1 MFAFVNLKNYLA
13 VARLQVIA
21 RLKPNQAF
29 IHIKTVHGDLLN
41 MQPLP
46 KEYNFAEIESK
57 WQRKWEEMGAYRFD
71 WNDSKRE
78 PFTIDTP
85 PPYPSGDLH
94 MGNVLNW
101 TYFDIVARY
110 KRMRGFN
117 VLFPQGWDC
126 HGLSIEVQAEK
137 LHGLRKRDVPPDV
150 FRKWCIE
157 IVDKYIA
164 LMKEG
169 ILRLGCSIDWKTEYR
184 TMDPDYWRRTQ
195 LSFILLH
202 RKGFMYQG
210 THPVNWCPRC
220 ETAIADAEVD
230 YDTRQGVLHYVR
242 FPLEN
247 EGYLL
252 IATSRPEFIP
262 ACVAV
267 AVNPADE
274 RFNCYVGKK
283 IGLPLV
289 NRLVDVIPD
298 EMVDSSFGTGVV
310 MICTF
315 GDKEDVKT
323 VMRHHLPTIAL
334 ITENG
339 RISEVGGKYAGLS
352 IKQARESIVKDL
364 GEAGLLDRTEP
375 LQQEVGLC
383 DRCKT
388 HVEIL
393 ERKQW
398 FMRTRALTEK
408 VVETANCVTWYPDYM
423 KTRLVDWAKSLDW
436 DWVISRQR
444 VFATPIPVWYC
455 KKCGELVVSEESW
468 VPIDPKLEV
477 PRTKACPKC
486 GGKEFIGERDVFDT
500 WMDSSITCAVHAGWP
515 DRKDWRR
522 LFPAD
527 VHPSGID
534 IIRTW
539 AYYLMVRHLA
549 LFDSTPYKSCLI
561 NGMVLGSDGRKMSKS
576 LKNYV
581 AAPQVLDKYGS
592 DATRQWAA
600 AGGTTGS
607 DIPFRWPDVEYGRR
621 FLVKLWNV
629 SGFAAR
635 LMADYNPEVKKE
647 CKLEPLDSWI
657 LSKTAKT
664 AEKVTNA
671 MERCEFNVAIEEV
684 RNFAWHTFCDC
695 YIEAVKD
702 RLYRVE
708 TYGEAKKRGAQ
719 KALYET
725 LYAVL
730 QMLAPVIPHMTE
742 EIYQAVYFDTKKC
755 PSLQL
760 TKWSEMQEWMNE
772 EAEEKG
778 DEIIAL
784 ISAVR
789 REKAEKHLPL
799 NTPIKKLNIYVEKQK
814 VAEAMKMGVDDITG
828 ACKVE
833 SLSVNVG
840 KGQGREVAE
849 CPGLTFTAE

>member
-1 MFAFVNLKNYLA
+1 
-13 VARLQVIA
+13 
-21 RLKPNQAF
+21 
-29 IHIKTVHGDLLN
+29 

-46 KEYNFAEIESK
+46 REYNFAEIERK
-57 WQRKWEEMGAYRFD
+57 WQGRWEEMGIYRYD
-71 WNDSKRE
+71 WNDKTRATFS
-78 PFTIDTP
+78 IDTP
-85 PPYPSGDLH
+85 PPYPSGEFH

-101 TYFDIVARY
+101 TYFDMVARY

-126 HGLSIEVQAEK
+126 HGLSIEVQVEK
-137 LHGLRKRDVPPDV
+137 LHGLRKREVPPDQ
-150 FRKWCIE
+150 FRKWCEE
-157 IVDKYIA
+157 IVEKYIA

-169 ILRLGCSIDWKTEYR
+169 VVRLGCSVDWTTEYR
-184 TMDPDYWRRTQ
+184 TMDSDYWRRTQ

-230 YDTRQGVLHYVR
+230 YDKREGTLHYIR
-242 FPLEN
+242 FPLDD
-247 EGYLL
+247 GGGSLL

-274 RFNCYVGKK
+274 RFNRCVGKK
-283 IGLPLV
+283 IAVPLV
-289 NRLVDVIPD
+289 NRLVEVVPD
-298 EMVDSSFGTGVV
+298 EMVDSAFGTGVV
-310 MICTF
+310 MICTY

-323 VMRHHLPTIAL
+323 VMRHRLPTIAL
-334 ITENG
+334 LTENG
-339 RISEVGGKYAGLS
+339 RIGEVGGKYAGLS
-352 IKQARESIVKDL
+352 ISKAREAVVKDL
-364 GEAGLLDRTEP
+364 GEAGLLERTER

-408 VVETANCVTWYPDYM
+408 VVETADDVVWYPDYM
-423 KTRLVDWAKSLDW
+423 KARLVDWARSLDW

-455 KKCGELVVSEESW
+455 KDCGELILAEAEW
-468 VPIDPKLEV
+468 VPIDPKLEN
-477 PRTKACPKC
+477 PRIKQCPKC
-486 GGKEFIGERDVFDT
+486 GGVEFVPECDVFDT

-515 DRKDWRR
+515 DREDWRR

-549 LFDSTPYKSCLI
+549 LFGEKPYKSCLI

-629 SGFAAR
+629 SGFASRLLADYEPAGKAECVLQPLDRWVLSKAAR
-635 LMADYNPEVKKE
+635 LA
-647 CKLEPLDSWI
+647 
-657 LSKTAKT
+657 A
-664 AEKVTNA
+664 KVTEA
-671 MERCEFNVAIEEV
+671 MEKCEFNVAVEEV
-684 RNFAWHTFCDC
+684 RNFTWHTFCDC
-695 YIEAVKD
+695 YVEAVKD
-702 RLYRVE
+702 RLYRANE
-708 TYGEAKKRGAQ
+708 EKKRAAQ
-719 KALYET
+719 YALYEV
-725 LYAVL
+725 LYTVL
-730 QMLAPVIPHMTE
+730 QLLAPVIPHVTE
-742 EIYQAVYFDTKKC
+742 EIYQTMYAEHKKC
-755 PSLQL
+755 VSLLVSPWPEKQAL
-760 TKWSEMQEWMNE
+760 VDD
-772 EAEEKG
+772 EAEERG
-778 DEIIAL
+778 DKIIAL
-784 ISAVR
+784 IGEVR
-789 REKAEKHLPL
+789 REKAENHFPL
-799 NTPIKKLNIYVEKQK
+799 NRQVTKLTIYTGGNIEDCNVLLSASEDIK
-814 VAEAMKMGVDDITG
+814 G
-828 ACKVE
+828 ACKVANLE
-833 SLSVNVG
+833 VLPQKPKSSSKGSFVG
-840 KGQGREVAE
+840 GEEIIQGLREVSEYPSISFIAE
-849 CPGLTFTAE
+849 YEEEKAK